1 MKKMVL
7 SVLLNSRPQQDGTLV
22 RPTQHLYPLELTCD
36 SAGEMVTNFP
46 SVQLN
51 PSVPLL
57 RPRRDVTVAAKTR
70 IQELNSYDHGTST
83 LMGN

>member
-7 SVLLNSRPQQDGTLV
+7 SVVLNSRPH
-22 RPTQHLYPLELTCD
+22 TQHLYSLDLTCD
-36 SAGEMVTNFP
+36 SAGEMVTNVPF
-46 SVQLN
+46 VQLN